1 MNLVVDQAWAAGT
14 LLLWIRLGVLF
25 FMTPVLS
32 GFNGPPAF
40 LALFSLVLAGLLC
53 AGMPAP
59 ASAPSLPASAG
70 GFLWAALLEVGL
82 GSVLAFGVHAAFA
95 AFGMAGRILD
105 LQIGF
110 GTASVF
116 DPVTRVDS
124 PVLGVVLNNLAVILF
139 FALDGHHA
147 FIRGVAFSVAQL
159 PPGAM
164 ALHVSPAAVVGQ
176 FGAIF
181 TLALAMASPVLFM
194 LLLLETGLAVVSR
207 MLPQMNVYFVGLPL
221 KLLAGIAMLAASAT
235 AMAPVMAR
243 AFASIFKF
251 WDEVLR

>member
-14 LLLWIRLGVLF
+14 ALLWIRLGVLF
-25 FMTPVLS
+25 FMTPLLS

-40 LALFSLVLAGLLC
+40 MALFGLVLAGLFC
-53 AGMPAP
+53 AGMPASA
-59 ASAPSLPASAG
+59 ASPPVSVG
-70 GFLWAALLEVGL
+70 GFVWAALLEVGL
-82 GSVLAFGVHAAFA
+82 GSVLAFGVHVAFA
-95 AFGMAGRILD
+95 AFGMAGRMLD

-116 DPVTRVDS
+116 DPVTRLDS
-124 PVLGVVLNNLAVILF
+124 PVLGVALNNLAVLLF
-139 FALDGHHA
+139 FMLDGHHA
-147 FIRGVAFSVAQL
+147 FIRGIGFSVAQL

-164 ALHVSPAAVVGQ
+164 ALHLSPVAVAGQ

-181 TLALAMASPVLFM
+181 TFALAMASPVLFM

-221 KLLAGIAMLAASAT
+221 KLLAGIAMLAASAP

-243 AFASIFKF
+243 AFASIFQF